1 MECSPSTS
9 ASTIRA
15 LHTSLSELAEQPT
28 TSTSHVSPLASSPE
42 SSPSP
47 PDSPSTDSVSS
58 LPSVSSSFFFSSS
71 AAASPPQQGSNP
83 RSGSSRQSEHGLDQE
98 HGLIIPSLT
107 LSAALKRPTPFGQTL
122 GDLRLLVLGA
132 QGAGKSF
139 LTGLLMEDNEDVVE
153 VGTWE
158 DSDDHAG
165 KVLRASTDWV
175 EVKDGLGL
183 ERFEPLRNVEIVELP
198 GYGYDTDINEL
209 TKNLKDI
216 IEMPFHSISEVL
228 HPDNQPSAIV
238 ASLLS
243 SPSSPL
249 YTGLIFL
256 LPSAPTLLDLSII
269 ESLESHIPII
279 VLPRLSGP
287 HRGPNTPGV
296 EKRKFKLSS
305 FKPTS
310 AVALRTGLFH
320 SPETVALLRGEAVD
334 RFLRWREVER
344 AVKEIKSAGKRKR
357 DQEQETTTGRW
368 TKAQWELEWMESH
381 SLHVARR
388 IREGTITQRAVERT
402 LNHQREPNHQLLST
416 DYLSGHLRGHD
427 DDSPNVYDPNEEK
440 NEHYQGSPSSSISSD
455 PLHLPSLFFFSL
467 SLFVPLKS
475 RVNQCARG
483 LWGDWNWKLST
494 MQVAIVG
501 GVGFCFGLGVG
512 FFSR

>member
-9 ASTIRA
+9 ASTI
-15 LHTSLSELAEQPT
+15 SDLAEQPT
-28 TSTSHVSPLASSPE
+28 TSIAHVSPIASSPE

-47 PDSPSTDSVSS
+47 PDSPSTTDSVSS

-71 AAASPPQQGSNP
+71 AAASSPHQGSNP
-83 RSGSSRQSEHGLDQE
+83 RSGSSPQSEHGLDQE

-107 LSAALKRPTPFGQTL
+107 LPDALKRPTPFGQTL

-132 QGAGKSF
+132 QAGKSF
-139 LTGLLMEDNEDVVE
+139 LTSLLMEDNEDVVE
-153 VGTWE
+153 VGMWE

-165 KVLRASTDWV
+165 KVLKASTDWV

-209 TKNLKDI
+209 TRDLKDI
-216 IEMPFHSISEVL
+216 IEMPFNSLADIL
-228 HPDNQPSAIV
+228 HPDNQPSAVV
-238 ASLLS
+238 ANLLS

-249 YTGLIFL
+249 YTALIFL
-256 LPSAPTLLDLSII
+256 LPSMPTLLDLSII
-269 ESLESHIPII
+269 ASLESHIPII

-287 HRGPNTPGV
+287 HRGPNTLGN
-296 EKRKFKLSS
+296 EKKKFKLSS

-344 AVKEIKSAGKRKR
+344 AVREIRSSGKRKR
-357 DQEQETTTGRW
+357 DSEPETTTQVW
-368 TKAQWELEWMESH
+368 TKAQWEMEWMENH
-381 SLHVARR
+381 SLHVAKRM
-388 IREGTITQRAVERT
+388 REGTITQGAVEKTWSRSK
-402 LNHQREPNHQLLST
+402 ESDHQLLST
-416 DYLSGHLRGHD
+416 DSPSEVEHLNNHD
-427 DDSPNVYDPNEEK
+427 GDFPNMYDSNEEK
-440 NEHYQGSPSSSISSD
+440 NEHYHGPSLHPSSSISLD
-455 PLHLPSLFFFSL
+455 PLHLPSLFFLSL
-467 SLFVPLKS
+467 SLFVPLKRKMKQS
-475 RVNQCARG
+475 VKG
-483 LWGDWNWKLST
+483 LWADWNWKLSA
-494 MQVAIVG
+494 MQMAIVS

-512 FFSR
+512 LFTR